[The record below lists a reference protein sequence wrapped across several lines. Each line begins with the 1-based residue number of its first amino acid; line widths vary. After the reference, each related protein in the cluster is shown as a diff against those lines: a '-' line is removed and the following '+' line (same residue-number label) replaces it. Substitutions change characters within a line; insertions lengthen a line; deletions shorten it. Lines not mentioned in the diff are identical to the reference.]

1 MRITLTLAAMG
12 AAGNAGD
19 MRMAKDPMMPF
30 EMPQE
35 MRKFVEQSVSQ
46 AQQAFDG
53 FMSAASSAMSG
64 IEGKANAAQSGA
76 KDVTSKAMS
85 YAQRNVAASFEH
97 AQKLVRARDP
107 QEVIQLQTDFVKS
120 QIQSLTEQAK
130 ELSQLAGQAAAKTT
144 KT

>member
-1 MRITLTLAAMG
+1 
-12 AAGNAGD
+12 
-19 MRMAKDPMMPF
+19 MAKDPMMPF

-35 MRKFVEQSVSQ
+35 MRKFVEQSVNQ

-53 FMSAASSAMSG
+53 FMTAATSAMSG

-76 KDVTSKAMS
+76 KDVTAKAMT

-107 QEVIQLQTDFVKS
+107 QEVIQLQTEFVKN
-120 QIQSLTEQAK
+120 QMQSLTEQAK
-130 ELSQLAGQAAAKTT
+130 ELSNKASKMAGGPAGNA
-144 KT
+144 